1 MKYRAN
7 PRGRMDEPK
16 VQLMRQV
23 MTAVGT
29 TVADDVE
36 TGGLGSK
43 GDASSMEFNTAV
55 GMGGMAAHAR
65 ASRSTHV
72 QPRTKSMMHAAM
84 GLTPAK
90 ATPPPS
96 MPTSLAPQATRSSAS
111 IASNPR
117 GQLAKNRSIARLRRA

>member
-43 GDASSMEFNTAV
+43 GAASSMEFNTAV
-55 GMGGMAAHAR
+55 GMGGMGDDLNDF
-65 ASRSTHV
+65 
-72 QPRTKSMMHAAM
+72 M
-84 GLTPAK
+84 
-90 ATPPPS
+90 
-96 MPTSLAPQATRSSAS
+96 
-111 IASNPR
+111 
-117 GQLAKNRSIARLRRA
+117 